1 MPETCPLTITSHN
14 QELVVRVDF
23 MYLDV
28 GISSHYLLLRGKVG
42 ALLEL
47 EIAYCAR
54 QGQVTVDTAKVDKA
68 TCGLDACLFGCRVV
82 SGDRMLLT

>member
-1 MPETCPLTITSHN
+1 
-14 QELVVRVDF
+14 
-23 MYLDV
+23 MYLHV
-28 GISSHYLLLRGKVG
+28 GISSDYLLFRRQIG

-68 TCGLDACLFGCRVV
+68 TCGLDACLFGYTVV
-82 SGDRMLLT
+82 SGDRMILA